1 MSGYYRTVTRIKA
14 DAKPIDNE
22 TKWAWDDDD
31 YEEVQEWHEYTDAE
45 LDQLAKPT
53 LDDVSDALAD
63 AAETVS
69 GNADEVQTLSDA
81 IAELSELVASLM
93 PTEETEED
101 NG

>member
-1 MSGYYRTVTRIKA
+1 MSGYYKTVTRIKD

-31 YEEVQEWHEYTDAE
+31 YEESQEWHEYTDAE

-69 GNADEVQTLSDA
+69 GNADEVQVLSDA
-81 IAELSELVASLM
+81 IAELSEIVASMM
-93 PTEETEED
+93 PTETEED

>member
-1 MSGYYRTVTRIKA
+1 MSGYYRTVTRIKEGA
-14 DAKPIDNE
+14 APIDNE

-31 YEEVQEWHEYTDAE
+31 YEEAQEWHEYTDAE

-69 GNADEVQTLSDA
+69 GNADEVQVLSDA
-81 IAELSELVASLM
+81 IAELSEMVASMM
-93 PTEETEED
+93 PTETEES